1 MLKILILFFRQLGF
15 DDGVAISYS
24 KFGYVEPNF
33 VMDDVHCKGDEEK
46 IQDCSYTKNHNCG
59 ATEAAGVECNC
70 RFNLFSIENLF
81 F

>member
-1 MLKILILFFRQLGF
+1 MRQLGF

-59 ATEAAGVECNC
+59 ASEAAGVECTYLHISFF
-70 RFNLFSIENLF
+70 RIQNLF
-81 F
+81 FRFQSS